1 MQAAGPNFPDPPLL
15 QTIKIIMEFVKRF
28 HRDFQLG
35 LTSFEYSPQEF
46 PLPTALKDLITDS
59 VVQLEGSYLIH
70 VYLSILPK
78 PNRTDKLI
86 EAFMNSFARVSH
98 NITDLNFVEWTIMC
112 CLVSVVLHDNGFR
125 AAPTIAVETIRGM
138 CVLHERQNAFRSF
151 GCRV

>member
-35 LTSFEYSPQEF
+35 LISLEYNQQEF
-46 PLPTALKDLITDS
+46 PLSKELKDLITDS
-59 VVQLEGSYLIH
+59 VVQLEDSYLIQ
-70 VYLSILPK
+70 VYLSILTK

-86 EAFMNSFARVSH
+86 EAFMNSFSRVSH
-98 NITDLNFVEWTIMC
+98 NITDLNFIEWTVMC

-125 AAPTIAVETIRGM
+125 EAPTIAVETIRGM
-138 CVLHERQNAFRSF
+138 CVLHERQNAFRIF
-151 GCRV
+151 GCIV